1 MFGRSHVG
9 VFLESNLSEILK
21 IQSEIFY
28 NVRKIFEKYQSFFMD
43 SQVIRYELL
52 RRYFLDV
59 FLTLLGTI
67 VLRNLFERLFPNIYH
82 HIAIIHKQ
90 SQTKLFRKLGNF
102 LRKTYMLKLGLCKA
116 VVHWKVKWSSN
127 VPLILSR

>member
-28 NVRKIFEKYQSFFMD
+28 NVRKIFEKYQSSFMD

-59 FLTLLGTI
+59 LLTLLGTI

-82 HIAIIHKQ
+82 HIAII
-90 SQTKLFRKLGNF
+90 
-102 LRKTYMLKLGLCKA
+102 LK
-116 VVHWKVKWSSN
+116 
-127 VPLILSR
+127 